1 MSDSE
6 QSYLTGPDPAD
17 STITDDQMTAAM
29 HLKPYTT
36 WPAFPNEIMIHKRTR
51 PQGQSV
57 IVRHA
62 RADDDLDFVDYELR
76 FYRTQRVKWIPALQS
91 HKFNLVGCTL
101 RVSRKSSSSLL
112 GGDVEVGLALLQH
125 YKFEPLWD
133 LSLPHIPGPDYII
146 SALRATCSK
155 SVNDPNWKTI
165 LFIDS
170 FLPAIFT
177 KDTKDELIDFKTR
190 WVILEVYHILQ
201 PSEITDRRPEVKKLL
216 LVFPGRAST
225 TSFKVW
231 PKYAL

>member
-1 MSDSE
+1 MTLTLSTMNCDSIGHSE
-6 QSYLTGPDPAD
+6 WSGSQLSNRTSSISWDARCVSLANLLVASWEGTWKLGWLYCNTTSLNPFGTCHYHISPDQ
-17 STITDDQMTAAM
+17 TISFQ
-29 HLKPYTT
+29 LY
-36 WPAFPNEIMIHKRTR
+36 E
-51 PQGQSV
+51 
-57 IVRHA
+57 RHA
-62 RADDDLDFVDYELR
+62 
-76 FYRTQRVKWIPALQS
+76 P
-91 HKFNLVGCTL
+91 
-101 RVSRKSSSSLL
+101 
-112 GGDVEVGLALLQH
+112 
-125 YKFEPLWD
+125 
-133 LSLPHIPGPDYII
+133 
-146 SALRATCSK
+146 K

-170 FLPAIFT
+170 FLPANFT